1 MADDKTHIGEPDQS
15 RASWN
20 QDYEVSYL
28 AQRFVLSADKIRQL
42 IKRVGNDRQKHEEAA
57 RSLKNG

>member
-1 MADDKTHIGEPDQS
+1 MADDKTPLGEPDHS
-15 RASWN
+15 RD

-28 AQRFVLSADKIRQL
+28 AQRFVLSADKIWQL

>member
-1 MADDKTHIGEPDQS
+1 MADDKTHIGEPDQQPCV
-15 RASWN
+15 RD